1 MEKKNSET
9 KICRTDDL
17 SDEICSELASSTDHF
32 CVKNDRI
39 YLQIEQSVFCFPNN
53 SVSNELVFSIIRMH
67 GKKHVKPCSYKEELE
82 KILSEPNYRPDP
94 AMLKAYGAKQNRRKC
109 AAVFRAYSPLET
121 DLCSVITSMAPFEN
135 GDAVVSEDYQ
145 TAVYIKDLDDQSI
158 EEMQEFV
165 EAMIGTMETEGIVD
179 IRAGI
184 GCECCDINEI
194 RRSRDEGNSA
204 IQIGM
209 RFHRHDHVFVYAKQ
223 TLERIVD
230 SIPEAEKEMI
240 LHGFFGSGSENKLPE
255 EMLDTVRVFFQ
266 NDLNL
271 TAASKQLYIHR
282 NTLNYRLDKIRKDFG
297 LDLRSFQDA
306 VIFRIISEIA
316 NEKY

>member
-1 MEKKNSET
+1 MIRKNAEIQ
-9 KICRTDDL
+9 ICRTDDL
-17 SDEICSELASSTDHF
+17 SDEIRCELASSTEHF
-32 CVKNDRI
+32 CVKDDRI

-53 SVSNELVFSIIRMH
+53 PASNELVFSIIRMH
-67 GKKHVKPCSYKEELE
+67 GKKHVKPCSYKEEIE
-82 KILSEPNYRPDP
+82 KILSEPDYRPDP
-94 AMLKAYGAKQNRRKC
+94 AMLKTYGTKQKRRRC

-121 DLCSVITSMAPFEN
+121 DLCSVITSMAPFES
-135 GDAVVSEDYQ
+135 GDTVVSADYQ
-145 TAVYIKDLDDQSI
+145 TAVYIKDLDNQSI

-184 GCECCDINEI
+184 GCECSDIIDI
-194 RRSRDEGNSA
+194 RRSRDEGNYA

-209 RFHRHDHVFVYAKQ
+209 RFHRQDHVFVYAKQ

-230 SIPEAEKEMI
+230 SIPEAKKEAI
-240 LHGFFGSGSENKLPE
+240 LRDFFGSGSDNKLTE
-255 EMLDTVRVFFQ
+255 EMLETVRVFFQ

-316 NEKY
+316 NEK